1 LRDQTTFGKE
11 YMIRY
16 THLLAIGLI
25 VLSGCSTYK
34 NYAPS
39 INEPSRDGLSLR
51 QPVIV
56 SVFDGRGNREGGQ
69 DPAQNIKTGIQKAYP
84 EAVTFSDYFS
94 PTPSGRVR
102 IRIRIQEIGSQF
114 GSRIV
119 SGVAIANQYGRA
131 SALAT
136 DGWNTV
142 VARAQ
147 SQQTTF
153 GSAMA
158 AEGWWIGT
166 AWLEVTVED
175 KRANK
180 NISFSFPIISEHR
193 ESNMWGYGSAQAAT
207 KKAWATA
214 SAQLFSTIDSVILK
228 VRDQ

>member
-1 LRDQTTFGKE
+1 MTS
-11 YMIRY
+11 Y
-16 THLLAIGLI
+16 THFLVIGLV
-25 VLSGCSTYK
+25 VLSGCSTYR
-34 NYAPS
+34 NFSPS
-39 INEPSRDGLSLR
+39 INEPLRDGLSL
-51 QPVIV
+51 QPPVIV
-56 SVFDGRGNREGGQ
+56 SVFDGRGDRDGGQ
-69 DPAQNIKTGIQKAYP
+69 DPAQSIKSGIQKAYP

-102 IRIRIQEIGSQF
+102 IRIRIQELGSQF
-114 GSRIV
+114 GSRTI

-166 AWLEVTVED
+166 VILEVTVED

-180 NISFSFPIISEHR
+180 NISFAFPIVSEHR
-193 ESNMWGYGSAQAAT
+193 ESNMWGHGSAQAAT
-207 KKAWATA
+207 KRAWSTA
-214 SAQLFSTIDSVILK
+214 SAQLFSTIDNVLLK
-228 VRDQ
+228 VRDN

>member
-1 LRDQTTFGKE
+1 
-11 YMIRY
+11 MIRY
-16 THLLAIGLI
+16 THLLTIGL
-25 VLSGCSTYK
+25 VLLAGCSTYK
-34 NYAPS
+34 NYSPN
-39 INEPSRDGLSLR
+39 IHEPSRDGLSLK

-56 SVFDGRGNREGGQ
+56 SVFDGRGNRDGGQ
-69 DPAQNIKTGIQKAYP
+69 NPADKIKSGIKRAYP

-94 PTPSGRVR
+94 ATPSGRVR
-102 IRIRIQEIGSQF
+102 INIRIQELGSQF

-142 VARAQ
+142 VASAQ

-158 AEGWWIGT
+158 AEGWWIGA

-180 NISFSFPIISEHR
+180 NISFSFPIVSEHR
-193 ESNMWGYGSAQAAT
+193 EASMWGYGSAKAAT
-207 KKAWATA
+207 KRAWSIA
-214 SAQLFSTIDSVILK
+214 SAQLFSTIDSVVLK

>member
-1 LRDQTTFGKE
+1 MF
-11 YMIRY
+11 
-16 THLLAIGLI
+16 
-25 VLSGCSTYK
+25 SGCSTYK
-34 NYAPS
+34 NYTPS
-39 INEPSRDGLSLR
+39 VNESSRNGLSLR

-56 SVFDGRGNREGGQ
+56 SVFDGRGNRDGGQ
-69 DPAQNIKTGIQKAYP
+69 DPTQNIKSGIQKAYP
-84 EAVTFSDYFS
+84 DAVTFSDYFT
-94 PTPSGRVR
+94 PTPPGRVR
-102 IRIRIQEIGSQF
+102 MRIRIQELGSQF

-119 SGVAIANQYGRA
+119 SGVAIANQFGRA

-142 VARAQ
+142 VACAQ

-166 AWLEVTVED
+166 AWLEVAVED
-175 KRANK
+175 KRATK
-180 NISFSFPIISEHR
+180 NISFAFPIVSEHR

-207 KKAWATA
+207 KRAWSTA
-214 SAQLFSTIDSVILK
+214 SAQLFSTMDSVLLK